1 VALFSFFLFVRGL
14 SEFACNAPL
23 QGGFCSFWLHRVSL
37 YDHCVMRWRRAFVVL
52 PSFSLC
58 FNSIQTSLLLNW
70 LGAARR
76 AVILCSGEVVE
87 GTVLEY
93 GGGEGKA

>member
-1 VALFSFFLFVRGL
+1 
-14 SEFACNAPL
+14 
-23 QGGFCSFWLHRVSL
+23 
-37 YDHCVMRWRRAFVVL
+37 MVL
-52 PSFSLC
+52 PSFSVC

-70 LGAARR
+70 LGVARR

-93 GGGEGKA
+93 SGGWEGVKESSVWWLGA